1 MLICHPYIFFGE
13 ISVQIL
19 YPFSFLL
26 CWVFAAMHGFF
37 LVVSSGGYSFVE
49 EHRLQSVRASVVV
62 VHGTWKIPQDSVAGG
77 IFPD

>member
-13 ISVQIL
+13 IAVQIL
-19 YPFSFLL
+19 YPFSFGL
-26 CWVFAAMHGFF
+26 CWVFVAVHGFF
-37 LVVSSGGYSFVE
+37 LVVSSGGCSLVA
-49 EHRLQSVRASVVV
+49 EHRLQSGRASAVV